1 MNPRFE
7 RRWRWGLALVLLLM
21 LAAGGTWQWLRHRPS
36 AGVEALFAQP
46 LLDLQGQP
54 RTLEPWRGQPI
65 LVNFWASWCAP
76 CRTEMPE
83 LDQLARQTQGRL
95 QVVGIAW
102 DDLPAVQNYLRQ
114 APVHY
119 PVRVLPAGA
128 PTAALLGTLGNLPAG
143 LPFSVLIDANL
154 QIRLLVV
161 GKLSPAHVLA
171 SLPPH
176 TEGFR

>member
-7 RRWRWGLALVLLLM
+7 HRWRRGLALVLLLM
-21 LAAGGTWQWLRHRPS
+21 IATGGAWQWYRRSSS
-36 AGVEALFAQP
+36 AAVEALFAQS

-54 RTLEPWRGQPI
+54 HTLEQWRGQPI

-83 LDQLARQTQGRL
+83 LDQLAQQTQGRL
-95 QVVGIAW
+95 QIVGVAW
-102 DDLPAVQNYLRQ
+102 DDLPAVRSYLQQ

-119 PVRVLPAGA
+119 PLRVLPPGA
-128 PTAALLGTLGNLPAG
+128 QTSALLRKLGNLPAG

-161 GKLSPAHVLA
+161 GKLSPAQVLA

>member
-7 RRWRWGLALVLLLM
+7 HRWRWGLALVLLLM
-21 LAAGGTWQWLRHRPS
+21 VAGGAWQWLRHKPS

-54 RTLEPWRGQPI
+54 QTLEQWRGQPI
-65 LVNFWASWCAP
+65 LINFWASWCAP
-76 CRTEMPE
+76 CRAEMPE
-83 LDQLARQTQGRL
+83 LDQLAQQTQGRL
-95 QVVGIAW
+95 QIVGIAW

-114 APVHY
+114 SPVHY
-119 PVRVLPAGA
+119 PLRVLPAGA
-128 PTAALLGTLGNLPAG
+128 QTATLLRKLGNLPAG

-161 GKLSPAHVLA
+161 GKLSPAQVLA